1 MSVTTLT
8 EIAVCIG
15 TSCHLRGGEKVAAQ
29 IVSLIDELGLR
40 GQVTVKGAFCLEHC
54 SEGVTVKV
62 GDRFV
67 DGVQVAS
74 VRERVLPEI
83 IAQTAATK
91 G

>member
-1 MSVTTLT
+1 MATVILT
-8 EIAVCIG
+8 EISVCIG

-29 IVSLIDELGLR
+29 IVDLIDELDLR

-67 DGVQVAS
+67 DGVQVS
-74 VRERVLPEI
+74 NVRERILPEI
-83 IAQTAATK
+83 IAQTTEK